1 MSTLS
6 AEGAHQAPGPSP
18 PHTRAKI
25 RGDMAAMAPATVSS
39 WTWVIPHRGFHLR
52 VAGIDMLPVGLLG

>member
-6 AEGAHQAPGPSP
+6 GEGAHQAPGPSP

-25 RGDMAAMAPATVSS
+25 RGNMADMAPATVSRL
-39 WTWVIPHRGFHLR
+39 TWAIPYRGFHLR
-52 VAGIDMLPVGLLG
+52 VAGIDMLPVVLMG